1 LSVLLLHIESSGPVC
16 SLGLSESGKCID
28 VIQNASTHAHAE
40 WIHIGIE
47 ELFKKNHKILN
58 QLHAIAVSIGP
69 GSYTGLRIGLSTAKG
84 LCYGL
89 KIPLIPIDSLKL
101 MAIAARAKSVCDT
114 YIICQDAGRMEIY
127 AAVYNYNLITLNEPR
142 AIDLAQT
149 DFFNSITGLSLCVCG
164 SGSAK
169 ALPNIQNI
177 KSIIKLHEDIIQPHA
192 SDMIE
197 IAHDM
202 YNHNQWSADY
212 SNLEPAY
219 LKPYFFKPKW
229 S

>member
-16 SLGLSESGKCID
+16 SLGLSESGVCID
-28 VIQNASTHAHAE
+28 VIQNATPHAHAE
-40 WIHIGIE
+40 WIHTGIQ
-47 ELFKKNHKILN
+47 ELLKKNHKAIN

-101 MAIAARAKSVCDT
+101 MAFAARAKSFCNT
-114 YIICQDAGRMEIY
+114 YVICQDAGRMEIY
-127 AAVYNYNLITLNEPR
+127 VAVYNNNLKTLIEPR

-149 DFFNSITGLSLCVCG
+149 DFFNSLTGLTLCVCG
-164 SGSAK
+164 SGSSK
-169 ALPNIQNI
+169 TLPFIQNI
-177 KSIIKLHEDIIQPHA
+177 KSVIKIQEDILHPHA

-197 IAHDM
+197 IAHEM
-202 YNHNQWSADY
+202 YIHNQWPADY
-212 SNLEPAY
+212 GNLEPAY
-219 LKPYFFKPKW
+219 LKPYFFKPKM